1 MLGIESCLF
10 RNSVVVLV
18 YWNSVLEEEKLI
30 RKLNTFIGGGAGREQ
45 SGEPGRRAGLLLLGL
60 GVPPAAA
67 LRRPAAGDAQRH
79 RRVHPA
85 HRVLSPPG
93 QR

>member
-30 RKLNTFIGGGAGREQ
+30 RKLNTFVGVAGREQ